1 MPVGSVE
8 ELRSVLFDA
17 YDGFG
22 DKRLKDLGR
31 DAPFIVDD
39 RGKGDLDAQGHL
51 FLWFCQIWALVEA
64 PDRVRVTLRGGV
76 PEGAA
81 AAHWFQAH
89 GAHHSNFGLEVVITP
104 ANVGELEALAKSFL
118 AITKSR
124 YEVKAYKY
132 VVPRVAKSLRKLR
145 DVLGQAWA

>member
-1 MPVGSVE
+1 MAVGSVE
-8 ELRSVLFDA
+8 ELRGVLFKA

-22 DKRLKDLGR
+22 DKRLKDLER

-51 FLWFCQIWALVEA
+51 FLWFCQIWAQVEA

-76 PEGAA
+76 PEGVAVAA
-81 AAHWFQAH
+81 WFQAH
-89 GAHHSNFGLEVVITP
+89 GAQHNNFGLGVVITP
-104 ANVGELEALAKSFL
+104 ANVGDLEPLAKSFL

-124 YEVKAYKY
+124 YEVKAYKF

-145 DVLGQAWA
+145 DVLGHAWA

>member
-8 ELRSVLFDA
+8 ELRGVLFDA

-31 DAPFIVDD
+31 DTPFIVDD

-51 FLWFCQIWALVEA
+51 FLWFCQIWAQVEA

-76 PEGAA
+76 PDGAA
-81 AAHWFQAH
+81 AAQWFQAH
-89 GAHHSNFGLEVVITP
+89 DAHHSNFGLEVIITP
-104 ANVGELEALAKSFL
+104 ANAADLETLAKSFL

-145 DVLGQAWA
+145 DVLGHAWA